1 MIGQRLPV
9 IPGYVRRYPWMK
21 DHEFGELQQHLA
33 EVARQHGR
41 TLGTVYVEEF
51 PTEPEAFNALL
62 ASMKELDAPA
72 VIVPSKAHLGRWDL
86 AGSKYDQLQQ
96 VAETKV
102 IIADP

>member
-1 MIGQRLPV
+1 VIGQRLPV
-9 IPGYVRRYPWMK
+9 VPGYVRRYPWMT
-21 DHEFGELQQHLA
+21 DHEFGALQHHLA

-41 TLGTVYVEEF
+41 TLGTVYVEEL
-51 PTEPEAFNALL
+51 PTDPKAFNALL
-62 ASMKELDAPA
+62 ASLKKLDVPA
-72 VIVPSKAHLGRWDL
+72 VIIPSKAHLGRWDL